1 MMTQGLDRPAAPTR
15 PAVAPAPCARL
26 YGMPQGM
33 FGGGSSLG
41 TAASCTCHVAG
52 VIQLAWCRCRR
63 WRSTQSGSRAA
74 AISAIHRAAP
84 CAVVLADQ
92 CAPEQPGYAAVGAP
106 QACTHM
112 LRTVNIS
119 GRRVHAPR
127 QPWQRSLHAPRQLRC
142 RSRGCS
148 YCTRRGSCCR
158 SHGSGRCMRHGSCV
172 VTAAAAAKLLHAR
185 RSSCSH
191 SHGSSRC
198 SVLQP
203 LHASQ
208 QLLPQAR
215 QRALD
220 VLHAP
225 RQLLSQSRQR
235 PLCCTHHKL
244 PPEPRPPRQGCCR
257 SHGSG
262 RYTRHSSCCRS
273 HGSGRCVRHSS
284 CAVAIAAVAI
294 ARATAAAVTATAA
307 AAVWAARATA
317 AAVTVAPAAVGC
329 AIAAVPLHAPL

>member
-26 YGMPQGM
+26 YGMSWDM

-142 RSRGCS
+142 RSRRCSFARAGAAAVAATAAAAACATAAALSQPRLQLS
-148 YCTRRGSCCR
+148 YCTRAGAAAPTAMAAAVAAYCSHCTRHSNCCHR
-158 SHGSGRCMRHGSCV
+158 HGSGHWMCCMRHGSC
-172 VTAAAAAKLLHAR
+172 
-185 RSSCSH
+185 
-191 SHGSSRC
+191 
-198 SVLQP
+198 
-203 LHASQ
+203 
-208 QLLPQAR
+208 
-215 QRALD
+215 
-220 VLHAP
+220 
-225 RQLLSQSRQR
+225 
-235 PLCCTHHKL
+235 
-244 PPEPRPPRQGCCR
+244 CR
-257 SHGSG
+257 S
-262 RYTRHSSCCRS
+262 R
-273 HGSGRCVRHSS
+273 GSGRCVARTTSCRQSHGRHGRV
-284 CAVAIAAVAI
+284 AVAAMAAAVT
-294 ARATAAAVTATAA
+294 RATAAAVAA
-307 AAVWAARATA
+307 MAAVDA
-317 AAVTVAPAAVGC
+317 C
-329 AIAAVPLHAPL
+329 AIAAALSQSRL

>member
-1 MMTQGLDRPAAPTR
+1 MRHG
-15 PAVAPAPCARL
+15 
-26 YGMPQGM
+26 
-33 FGGGSSLG
+33 
-41 TAASCTCHVAG
+41 
-52 VIQLAWCRCRR
+52 
-63 WRSTQSGSRAA
+63 
-74 AISAIHRAAP
+74 
-84 CAVVLADQ
+84 
-92 CAPEQPGYAAVGAP
+92 
-106 QACTHM
+106 
-112 LRTVNIS
+112 
-119 GRRVHAPR
+119 
-127 QPWQRSLHAPRQLRC
+127 
-142 RSRGCS
+142 
-148 YCTRRGSCCR
+148 

-215 QRALD
+215 QRTLD
-220 VLHAP
+220 GLHAP
-225 RQLLSQSRQR
+225 RQRLSQLRQR

-273 HGSGRCVRHSS
+273 HGSGRCVRRSS

-329 AIAAVPLHAPL
+329 AIAAAPLHAPL